1 MTRSILVIEDDL
13 AMARVLRQGLMQDQY
28 SVTLAHNGW
37 KGLELAQRG
46 ECDAIVLDV
55 MLPSLDGLGIT
66 RQLRAAGNLTPILM
80 LTARDDVSDIV
91 QGLDAGAEDYLT
103 KPFSFLELLAR
114 LRSLIR
120 RAGQTAPHAFRVSD
134 LTLDTGSRTVSRGGM
149 QISLAR
155 SEFVL
160 LELLMR
166 NTARVVTRDEI
177 AEAVWGSRTEVEP
190 NNIDVLVSALRAR
203 IDDLHVEKLIQT
215 VRGTGY
221 RLASARSLA

>member
-1 MTRSILVIEDDL
+1 MSKSILVIEDDL
-13 AMARVLRQGLMQDQY
+13 AMARVIQQGLEQDRY

-55 MLPSLDGLGIT
+55 MLPALDGLGIT
-66 RQLRAAGNLTPILM
+66 RQLRASGNFTPILM
-80 LTARDDVSDIV
+80 LTARDDLSDIV

-120 RAGQTAPHAFRVSD
+120 RAANSAPRFFQVSD
-134 LTLDTGSRTVSRGGM
+134 LALNTASHAVSRGGVPL
-149 QISLAR
+149 SLTR

-166 NTARVVTRDEI
+166 NAGQVVSRNEI
-177 AEAVWGSRTEVEP
+177 AEAVWGSRAEIEE
-190 NNIDVLVSALRAR
+190 NNIDVLIASLRQR
-203 IDDLHVEKLIQT
+203 IEDAHAEKLIHT
-215 VRGTGY
+215 VRGSGY
-221 RLASARSLA
+221 SLAASGSLF

>member
-1 MTRSILVIEDDL
+1 MAKNILVIEDDL
-13 AMARVLRQGLMQDQY
+13 AMARVLQQGLEQDCY

-46 ECDAIVLDV
+46 ECAAIVLDV

-66 RQLRAAGNLTPILM
+66 RQLRADGNMTPILM
-80 LTARDDVSDIV
+80 LTARDDLSDIV
-91 QGLDAGAEDYLT
+91 RGLDAGAEDYLT

-120 RAGQTAPHAFRVSD
+120 RAGCAAPQCFRVCD
-134 LTLDTGSRTVSRGGM
+134 LVLDTGSHTAYRAGTP
-149 QISLAR
+149 ISLTP

-166 NTARVVTRDEI
+166 NTGRVVPRQDI
-177 AEAVWGSRTEVEP
+177 AEAVWGTCTDVEP
-190 NNIDVLVSALRAR
+190 NNIDVLMRTLRAHV
-203 IDDLHVEKLIQT
+203 DDPHVEKLIHT
-215 VRGTGY
+215 VRGAGY
-221 RLASARSLA
+221 KLAPGWSLA

>member
-1 MTRSILVIEDDL
+1 MTKNILVIEDDL
-13 AMARVLRQGLMQDQY
+13 AMARVLKQGLEQDFY

-66 RQLRAAGNLTPILM
+66 RQLRADGNLTPILM
-80 LTARDDVSDIV
+80 LTARDDIADIV
-91 QGLDAGAEDYLT
+91 RGLDAGAEDYLT

-120 RAGQTAPHAFRVSD
+120 RAERGAPQCFRVSD
-134 LTLDTGSRTVSRGGM
+134 LVLDTGSRTAYRAGSP
-149 QISLAR
+149 LCLTP

-166 NTARVVTRDEI
+166 NSGRVVPRDDI

-190 NNIDVLVSALRAR
+190 NNIDVLMRTLRAR
-203 IDDLHVEKLIQT
+203 VDERHAEKLIQT
-215 VRGTGY
+215 VRGAGY
-221 RLASARSLA
+221 KLAAARSLA

>member
-1 MTRSILVIEDDL
+1 MSKHILVIEDDL
-13 AMARVLRQGLMQDQY
+13 AMAGVLRQGLEQDQY

-66 RQLRAAGNLTPILM
+66 RQLRADGNTTPILM
-80 LTARDDVSDIV
+80 LTARDDIADIV
-91 QGLDAGAEDYLT
+91 NGLDAGAEDYLT

-120 RAGQTAPHAFRVSD
+120 RGGQPVPQSLRIAD
-134 LTLDTGSRTVSRGGM
+134 LALDTGSRMVSRAGVPV
-149 QISLAR
+149 SLTR
-155 SEFVL
+155 SEFAL

-166 NTARVVTRDEI
+166 NSGRVVSREDI
-177 AEAVWGSRTEVEP
+177 AEAVWGSRTEIGP
-190 NNIDVLVSALRAR
+190 NNIDVLMSTLRAR
-203 IDDLHVEKLIQT
+203 VDDPHLEKLIHT
-215 VRGTGY
+215 VRGAGY
-221 RLASARSLA
+221 KLACSRSVA

>member
-1 MTRSILVIEDDL
+1 MPKHILVVEDDL
-13 AMARVLRQGLMQDQY
+13 AMARVLQQGLEHDRY

-55 MLPSLDGLGIT
+55 MLPSLDGVGIT
-66 RQLRAAGNLTPILM
+66 RQLRASGNLTPILM

-91 QGLDAGAEDYLT
+91 LGLDAGAEDYLT
-103 KPFSFLELLAR
+103 KPFSFQELLAR

-120 RAGQTAPHAFRVSD
+120 RAAKPAPQFLQVSD
-134 LTLDTGSRTVSRGGM
+134 LALDTSSHAVSRGGVAL
-149 QISLAR
+149 SLTR

-166 NTARVVTRDEI
+166 NAGSVVWRDDI
-177 AEAVWGSRTEVEP
+177 AEAVWGSRAEIEE
-190 NNIDVLVSALRAR
+190 NNIDVLAASLRER
-203 IDDLHVEKLIQT
+203 IGDLQTDKLIQT
-215 VRGTGY
+215 VRGSGY
-221 RLASARSLA
+221 KMEPRSLP

>member
-1 MTRSILVIEDDL
+1 MPKNILVVEDDL
-13 AMARVLRQGLMQDQY
+13 AMARVLQQGLEQVRY

-55 MLPSLDGLGIT
+55 MLPSLDGVSIT
-66 RQLRAAGNLTPILM
+66 RQLRASGNRTPILM

-91 QGLDAGAEDYLT
+91 LGLDAGAEDYLT
-103 KPFSFLELLAR
+103 KPFSFQELLAR

-120 RAGQTAPHAFRVSD
+120 RAANSAPRFLQIAD
-134 LTLDTGSRTVSRGGM
+134 LALDTASHAVSRGG
-149 QISLAR
+149 IALSLAR

-166 NTARVVTRDEI
+166 NAGDVVSRDDI
-177 AEAVWGSRTEVEP
+177 AGAVWGNPAEIEE
-190 NNIDVLVSALRAR
+190 NNIDVLVACLRER
-203 IDDLHVEKLIQT
+203 IGDVHTGKLIHT
-215 VRGTGY
+215 VRGQGY
-221 RLASARSLA
+221 KMTPESHA

>member
-1 MTRSILVIEDDL
+1 MPKHILVVEDDL
-13 AMARVLRQGLMQDQY
+13 AMARVLQQGLEHDRY

-55 MLPSLDGLGIT
+55 MLPSLDGVGIT
-66 RQLRAAGNLTPILM
+66 RQLRASGNPTPILM

-91 QGLDAGAEDYLT
+91 LGLDAGAEDYLT
-103 KPFSFLELLAR
+103 KPFSFQELLAR

-120 RAGQTAPHAFRVSD
+120 RAAKPAPQFLQVSD
-134 LTLDTGSRTVSRGGM
+134 LALDTASHAVSRGGVAL
-149 QISLAR
+149 SLTR

-166 NTARVVTRDEI
+166 NAGSVVSRDDI
-177 AEAVWGSRTEVEP
+177 AEAVWGSRAEIEE
-190 NNIDVLVSALRAR
+190 NNIDVLAASLRER
-203 IDDLHVEKLIQT
+203 IGDLQTDKLIQT
-215 VRGTGY
+215 LRGSGY
-221 RLASARSLA
+221 KMEPRSLP

>member
-1 MTRSILVIEDDL
+1 MTRNILVIEDDL
-13 AMARVLRQGLMQDQY
+13 AMARVLRQGLEQDRY

-66 RQLRAAGNLTPILM
+66 RQLRADGNLTPILM
-80 LTARDDVSDIV
+80 LTARDDVADIV

-120 RAGQTAPHAFRVSD
+120 RAGHAAPQIFQVSD
-134 LTLDTGSRTVSRGGM
+134 LTLDPRSRTVSRSGIP
-149 QISLAR
+149 ISLAR
-155 SEFVL
+155 SEFTL

-166 NTARVVTRDEI
+166 NSGRIVSRDEI
-177 AEAVWGSRTEVEP
+177 AEAVWGSRAAVEP
-190 NNIDVLVSALRAR
+190 NNIDVLVSGLRAHV
-203 IDDLHVEKLIQT
+203 DDLYGDKLIQT

-221 RLASARSLA
+221 RLASARGLA

>member
-1 MTRSILVIEDDL
+1 MTRNILVIEDDL
-13 AMARVLRQGLMQDQY
+13 AMARILQQGLEQDSY

-46 ECDAIVLDV
+46 ECAAILLDV

-66 RQLRAAGNLTPILM
+66 RQLRADGNMTPILM
-80 LTARDDVSDIV
+80 LTARDDISDIV
-91 QGLDAGAEDYLT
+91 RGLDAGAEDYLT

-120 RAGQTAPHAFRVSD
+120 RAEQTASQCFRVSD
-134 LTLDTGSRTVSRGGM
+134 LVLDTGSRAAYRAGIP
-149 QISLAR
+149 ISLTP

-166 NTARVVTRDEI
+166 SAGRVVSRDAI
-177 AEAVWGSRTEVEP
+177 AEAVWGSRAEVEP
-190 NNIDVLVSALRAR
+190 NNIDVLTRTLRAR
-203 IDDLHVEKLIQT
+203 VDDPYTEKLIHT
-215 VRGTGY
+215 VRGAGY
-221 RLASARSLA
+221 KLAVARSLA